1 MIASIAAYQASKMQL
16 LSDYCASK
24 GAVVSL
30 TWELG
35 SELAEVGIRVNSI
48 SPGLVCSY
56 DGDQTDSRRC
66 RYIVT
71 DMTLSISDT
80 RLDLAKVFVT
90 EPSMRRMGD
99 RTDLKGAA
107 SYLLSD
113 ASAYT
118 TGEHILITGGMH
130 AGRTHLQ

>member
-1 MIASIAAYQASKMQL
+1 MVI
-16 LSDYCASK
+16 
-24 GAVVSL
+24 
-30 TWELG
+30 
-35 SELAEVGIRVNSI
+35 N
-48 SPGLVCSY
+48 
-56 DGDQTDSRRC
+56 TDLRRC

-80 RLDLAKVFVT
+80 RPDLAKVFVT
-90 EPSMRRMGD
+90 EPPMRRMGD

-107 SYLLSD
+107 IYLLSD

-118 TGEHILITGGMH
+118 TGEDILITGGMH